1 MIKNLKII
9 IKYTWNDNFLE
20 RVKPE
25 NFMFIVMSFAIKNGQ
40 TPPLQDGFTM
50 IIMDFMAMSPVN
62 TLDTHVLY

>member
-1 MIKNLKII
+1 M
-9 IKYTWNDNFLE
+9 
-20 RVKPE
+20 KPE